1 MKEDMDNGIKRLNAT
16 IEECEQ
22 LREEWKRRIQ
32 EVDMLKDTYETL
44 IKLLRKQLNTDWGQE

>member
-22 LREEWKRRIQ
+22 LRDEWKHRVEEI
-32 EVDMLKDTYETL
+32 DMLKETYETL
-44 IKLLRKQLNTDWGQE
+44 INLLRKQLNTDWGKT

>member
-1 MKEDMDNGIKRLNAT
+1 MKEDMNDGIKRLNAI

-22 LREEWKRRIQ
+22 LREERKRRIQ

-44 IKLLRKQLNTDWGQE
+44 INLLRKQLNTDWGQE

>member
-1 MKEDMDNGIKRLNAT
+1 MKEDMNDGIKRLNAI

-44 IKLLRKQLNTDWGQE
+44 INLLRKQLNTDWGQE